1 MSSPP
6 NTNNRQNNSQAREY
20 NRRGNPLGVLFGLL
34 ILGGACFG
42 LYYLWKMKKN
52 EITNIFPQT
61 NQPNQQASSLN
72 LNPNPDQTNKVQ
84 LNTPTSTTEIS
95 NTTNSYPNTN
105 TIPPVYT
112 PPPPA
117 PPITGSSTK
126 TAPRQKPKNIETQ
139 TQNLIYQSKDG
150 RKRVLSGYSGVNANN
165 NSIKAQS
172 GKSASYIS
180 PDKVLPARGFIQGSL
195 QSLISDNN
203 KSVANGLPRP
213 NQLIYFATNF
223 YIKEKALLFASN
235 KLKALG
241 FYRTRL
247 SSDEYDQGR
256 PLIVEGLDQ
265 NNNQA
270 FFFAKPNNNETLWK
284 IEIYEANHIAS
295 K

>member
-6 NTNNRQNNSQAREY
+6 NTNNNRQNNSQAQEY
-20 NRRGNPLGVLFGLL
+20 RRKGNPLGVLFGLL

-52 EITNIFPQT
+52 EINNIFPQA
-61 NQPNQQASSLN
+61 NQPSQQASSLN
-72 LNPNPDQTNKVQ
+72 ITPDPDQTNKVQ
-84 LNTPTSTTEIS
+84 LNSPTTAPNNTITPNQYS
-95 NTTNSYPNTN
+95 NNTN
-105 TIPPVYT
+105 TNT
-112 PPPPA
+112 PAYNQLPFQPKA
-117 PPITGSSTK
+117 SSTK
-126 TAPRQKPKNIETQ
+126 SASRLKQKNIEAQ

-150 RKRVLSGYSGVNANN
+150 RKRVLNGYGGLNTNN
-165 NSIKAQS
+165 NSVKAKSGQS
-172 GKSASYIS
+172 SVYIS

-213 NQLIYFATNF
+213 NQLIYFATKF

-241 FYRTRL
+241 FYRTHL

-256 PLIVEGLDQ
+256 PIIVEGLDA

-284 IEIYEANHIAS
+284 IEIYQANHIAS